1 MIDGL
6 REYSGRSLAGRR
18 LGTNGKVIHS
28 LPKRQPKDPAAGHL
42 DPFGGFGV
50 NTLRRGPGYQGVH
63 RRKDT
68 ARWDPS
74 EQNRV
79 PDRFAAL
86 IKRLPPPRGK
96 SIGTV
101 GVRTARIEIE
111 LDADPSQGGIEFAR
125 AEIQVTQDNAAHNEG
140 LVFDRSAAER
150 FLAIIGRGET
160 RFTFQIFDDNR
171 QRRDAHAAANA
182 RRKKEGKKKLP
193 SPFVRVLHGSL
204 DQHFTELVRL
214 NDMGAGIFVSV
225 NATNLRGR
233 TAKDIVEVRWLFID
247 LDGNPLP
254 TEGPRPHLVVETSPG
269 HWHVYWKVDGVGLDE
284 FKAKQMAL
292 LARHGGDKVINYLNC
307 VLRVPGFLHRKQE
320 PRLIRIVEIN
330 DDIPPYRADDF
341 PSATEEPRHR
351 GNGDAN
357 GGDRVEFPADR
368 AGGEIDIDTS
378 ARMGHGRDAKPDAR

>member
-1 MIDGL
+1 M
-6 REYSGRSLAGRR
+6 
-18 LGTNGKVIHS
+18 
-28 LPKRQPKDPAAGHL
+28 
-42 DPFGGFGV
+42 
-50 NTLRRGPGYQGVH
+50 
-63 RRKDT
+63 
-68 ARWDPS
+68 
-74 EQNRV
+74 
-79 PDRFAAL
+79 
-86 IKRLPPPRGK
+86 
-96 SIGTV
+96 
-101 GVRTARIEIE
+101 
-111 LDADPSQGGIEFAR
+111 
-125 AEIQVTQDNAAHNEG
+125 
-140 LVFDRSAAER
+140 
-150 FLAIIGRGET
+150 
-160 RFTFQIFDDNR
+160 
-171 QRRDAHAAANA
+171 
-182 RRKKEGKKKLP
+182 
-193 SPFVRVLHGSL
+193 RVLHGSL

-214 NDMGAGIFVSV
+214 NDMGAGVFVTP
-225 NATNLRGR
+225 NRTNLHGR

-357 GGDRVEFPADR
+357 GGDRVEFPDR
-368 AGGEIDIDTS
+368 AGGEIDIDIDALEWAMREMPNLTLEEVGGDVDDP
-378 ARMGHGRDAKPDAR
+378 RYFDRGRWLAV